1 MTTTSQAL
9 FRTLLILEF
18 SRSINTV
25 ILKSIKFKSKP
36 KFTWSRDTLM
46 LMLTLLLPFRLLP
59 RRVCSTTLTRKMNT
73 MTITHTITNTK
84 VATINTLTMSP
95 IKPSPRPRANSRS
108 LPFLKTITTAMRTG
122 LRLETANASTE
133 DAADLEAE
141 EDAVDLVAKKAKNNA
156 ATASTDANTVTKR
169 RAKAKEP
176 RAKTPMNRAEMPR
189 ELSAEDAA
197 PEDAAEVAPISAKKA
212 IDLKVLKVKKARD
225 LNVETEEEED
235 AATADVAMK
244 EVKAA
249 AKAETNSE
257 VNVVPEAKATVAR
270 TPELRKTLL
279 RVTANEELTSRFD

>member
-1 MTTTSQAL
+1 
-9 FRTLLILEF
+9 
-18 SRSINTV
+18 
-25 ILKSIKFKSKP
+25 
-36 KFTWSRDTLM
+36 
-46 LMLTLLLPFRLLP
+46 
-59 RRVCSTTLTRKMNT
+59 
-73 MTITHTITNTK
+73 
-84 VATINTLTMSP
+84 
-95 IKPSPRPRANSRS
+95 
-108 LPFLKTITTAMRTG
+108 MRTG

-176 RAKTPMNRAEMPR
+176 RAKTQMNRAEMPR

-257 VNVVPEAKATVAR
+257 VNVVPEAKAIVAR